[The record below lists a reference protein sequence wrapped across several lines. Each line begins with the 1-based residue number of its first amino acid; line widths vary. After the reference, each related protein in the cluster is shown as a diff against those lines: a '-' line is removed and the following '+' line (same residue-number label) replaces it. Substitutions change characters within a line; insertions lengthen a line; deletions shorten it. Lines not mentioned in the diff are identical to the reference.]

1 MPELPLPE
9 EQALLDY
16 IVSQRWF
23 GSKSRD
29 VAHARIVEAPLLRDE
44 PPLLAL
50 ALVEIGFHPGT
61 HVLYQLSFG
70 LRPADGLEG
79 VIDRR
84 DGWDVYDA
92 LADPEL
98 VRELVAL
105 IAEGRT
111 VEGEHGTLE
120 FRGTDVGEVNDV
132 RPVGVEQSNTSLVF
146 DDRLILKVYR
156 RLEAGINPE
165 LELLRFLT
173 KHGFANVPALAG
185 WYAYIGTPMD
195 ATLGV
200 LQQFI
205 PGVSDGWDF
214 ALDSLAGDTEQFL
227 AHVGRLGEVT
237 GAMHTVLGSDPGDP
251 VFAPEEPSAEALALL
266 VASVDEEIER
276 LFANLPADVEA
287 LAPIVGRGEE
297 VREQLRQISSVG
309 PFGRVIRHHGDYHL
323 GQVLWTGEDW
333 VAIDFEG
340 EPARSLPE
348 RRRKRSPL
356 RDVAGMLRS
365 FAYAASAATLTRGIE
380 PPPGWEQRAR
390 EGFLEGYLATVE
402 PSLLPPGR
410 EAIDRLLTVFELEKA
425 VYELRYELD
434 NRPGWVVIPVAGIS
448 RLLGTAV
455 A

>member
-1 MPELPLPE
+1 VAELPLPD
-9 EQALLDY
+9 EQALLSF
-16 IVSQRWF
+16 IVSRRWF

-29 VAHARIVEAPLLRDE
+29 VAHARIVEAPLLHDE
-44 PPLLAL
+44 TPMLAI

-61 HVLYQLSFG
+61 HVLYQVPLG
-70 LRPADGLEG
+70 LRPADGIDG
-79 VIDRR
+79 AIDRR
-84 DGWDVYDA
+84 DGWALYDA
-92 LADPEL
+92 LDDPEL
-98 VRELVAL
+98 VRKLVGL
-105 IAEGRT
+105 IADGRT
-111 VEGEHGTLE
+111 AEGEHGTLE
-120 FRGTDVGEVNDV
+120 FRGTDVGEVRHV
-132 RPVGVEQSNTSLVF
+132 RPVGVEQSNSSLVL
-146 DDRLILKVYR
+146 DDRLILKVFR

-173 KHGFANVPALAG
+173 ERAFPNIPALTG
-185 WYAYIGTPMD
+185 WYAYAGSPMN

-200 LQQFI
+200 LQQFVR
-205 PGVSDGWDF
+205 GQSDGWHF
-214 ALDSLAGDTEQFL
+214 ALDSLEDAPDPFL
-227 AHVGRLGEVT
+227 AQVGRLGEVT
-237 GAMHTVLGSDPGDP
+237 GAMHTALASDPTDP
-251 VFAPEEPSAEALALL
+251 AFSPEEPSAEALALL
-266 VASVDEEIER
+266 VASVDEEIEQ
-276 LFANLPADVEA
+276 LFANLPDAEP
-287 LAPIVGRGEE
+287 LEPIAGRGEE

-309 PFGRVIRHHGDYHL
+309 PFGRVIRQHGDYHL

-365 FAYAASAATLTRGIE
+365 FAYVSSAATLTRGVE
-380 PPPGWEQRAR
+380 PQPDWEGRAR
-390 EGFLEGYLATVE
+390 EAFLGGYLESVDTN
-402 PSLLPPGR
+402 LLPPGR

-434 NRPGWVVIPVAGIS
+434 NRPDWVVIPVAGIV